1 MTDALPKYMPVQPPL
16 LLSGA
21 EDGILFPHVHQTGQ
35 AGHRL
40 RGDGGDGRS
49 RHPRLEIQDQGEVQE
64 DVQERGQG
72 QKIHRR
78 FAVPQ
83 RADDGGQQV
92 VEEGGRDAHE
102 DDEDIGIGVVD
113 DVRRGV
119 HHHQNVPAEQPR
131 DHGEHQGEQGGEI
144 GGVDHEAAHLG
155 ILFGPHPLGHDEFLK
170 MIQLF
175 NVDKRTFIL
184 KHRKMFEKGW
194 YDIDSDDNEL
204 SEVDIMLCFA
214 ITSRRMAVIDWSGEE
229 YPGQVKRSITM
240 MLKHYGIEHFLWNTK
255 KFEASLDWE
264 KIHRGDYLPLLFRDM
279 NMQLNKDGYAIVFC
293 DTKSDCFRYA
303 ILPISEF
310 VQFENTELGDYL
322 TIISPKIYNI
332 YLVDKGNEFPKIML
346 YLKKKFSVPLSEIKE
361 FCSKDKILLGI
372 GNSIIV
378 DEYRKEIEKLGG
390 KIEVEENRPITNSK
404 PTE

>member
-1 MTDALPKYMPVQPPL
+1 MNLPNGR
-16 LLSGA
+16 LS
-21 EDGILFPHVHQTGQ
+21 
-35 AGHRL
+35 AGHY
-40 RGDGGDGRS
+40 RS
-49 RHPRLEIQDQGEVQE
+49 KFQIANMDNKLQSFTKVLL
-64 DVQERGQG
+64 
-72 QKIHRR
+72 K
-78 FAVPQ
+78 
-83 RADDGGQQV
+83 
-92 VEEGGRDAHE
+92 
-102 DDEDIGIGVVD
+102 
-113 DVRRGV
+113 
-119 HHHQNVPAEQPR
+119 EQY
-131 DHGEHQGEQGGEI
+131 
-144 GGVDHEAAHLG
+144 
-155 ILFGPHPLGHDEFLK
+155 DEFLK

-184 KHRKMFEKGW
+184 KHWKMFEKGW

>member
-1 MTDALPKYMPVQPPL
+1 MDNKLQSFTKVL
-16 LLSGA
+16 L
-21 EDGILFPHVHQTGQ
+21 
-35 AGHRL
+35 
-40 RGDGGDGRS
+40 
-49 RHPRLEIQDQGEVQE
+49 
-64 DVQERGQG
+64 
-72 QKIHRR
+72 K
-78 FAVPQ
+78 
-83 RADDGGQQV
+83 
-92 VEEGGRDAHE
+92 
-102 DDEDIGIGVVD
+102 
-113 DVRRGV
+113 
-119 HHHQNVPAEQPR
+119 EQY
-131 DHGEHQGEQGGEI
+131 
-144 GGVDHEAAHLG
+144 
-155 ILFGPHPLGHDEFLK
+155 DEFLK

-293 DTKSDCFRYA
+293 DIKSDCFRYA

-332 YLVDKGNEFPKIML
+332 YLVDKGYEFPKIML